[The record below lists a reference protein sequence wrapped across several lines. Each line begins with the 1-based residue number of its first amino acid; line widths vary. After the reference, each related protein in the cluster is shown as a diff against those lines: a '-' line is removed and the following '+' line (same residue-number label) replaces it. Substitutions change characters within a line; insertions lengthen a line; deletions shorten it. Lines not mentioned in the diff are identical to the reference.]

1 MNVHS
6 TNLSAG
12 SRIPVARIVEAR
24 GSLPH
29 CALSFEVEFEVEGL
43 GALSDLVLLL
53 ARASLT
59 CDALRYRRNGSILVR
74 LCDNE
79 RSDFTLMDAALDEF
93 TSLTM
98 VRWTTVLS
106 KPAD

>member
-6 TNLSAG
+6 TNLSVG
-12 SRIPVARIVEAR
+12 SRIPVSRIVEAR
-24 GSLPH
+24 RSLPH
-29 CALSFEVEFEVEGL
+29 CSLSFEVEFEVDGLEG
-43 GALSDLVLLL
+43 LSDLVLLL
-53 ARASLT
+53 ARAGLT

-74 LCDNE
+74 LCDSE
-79 RSDFTLMDAALDEF
+79 GSDLALLEVGLDQC

-106 KPAD
+106 KTAD